1 MGMERGLIHVYCGD
15 GKGKTTAA
23 IGLAVRAAGAGKQV
37 LFAQFFKGGPT
48 GELKGLEKL
57 SGIRIFRNPEDLGFF
72 KNMSPQQKEKAA
84 CMHTQTMEKIFLTL
98 ENEPIDMVI
107 LDEITYPYEYG
118 VIDRE
123 RVERLILQK
132 PESLELVLT
141 GRNPDK
147 LFLEAAD
154 YITEM
159 RKIRHPFDENIG
171 AREGVEY

>member
-1 MGMERGLIHVYCGD
+1 MERGLIHVYCGD

-37 LFAQFFKGGPT
+37 IFAQFFKGDPT
-48 GELKGLEKL
+48 GELKSLEKL
-57 SGIRIFRNPEDLGFF
+57 PGIRVFRNPENLGFF
-72 KNMSPQQKEKAA
+72 KNMTLQQKERAA
-84 CMHTQTMEKIFLTL
+84 CMHTETMEKVFLTM
-98 ENEPIDMVI
+98 EQEPIDMVI

-118 VIDRE
+118 IIDKAL
-123 RVERLILQK
+123 VERLVLQK
-132 PESLELVLT
+132 PESLELILT
-141 GRNPDK
+141 GRNPAA

-159 RKIRHPFDENIG
+159 KKIRHPFDKNIG

>member
-1 MGMERGLIHVYCGD
+1 
-15 GKGKTTAA
+15 
-23 IGLAVRAAGAGKQV
+23 
-37 LFAQFFKGGPT
+37 
-48 GELKGLEKL
+48 
-57 SGIRIFRNPEDLGFF
+57 
-72 KNMSPQQKEKAA
+72 
-84 CMHTQTMEKIFLTL
+84 MHTQTMEKIFLTL

>member
-37 LFAQFFKGGPT
+37 IFAQFFKGGST
-48 GELKGLEKL
+48 GELKSLEKL
-57 SGIRIFRNPEDLGFF
+57 PGIRIFRNPEDLGFF
-72 KNMSPQQKEKAA
+72 KNMTKQQKEKAA
-84 CMHTQTMEKIFLTL
+84 CMHTHTLEKIFLTM
-98 ENEPIDMVI
+98 EKEPIDMVI

-118 VIDRE
+118 IIDKGL
-123 RVERLILQK
+123 VERLVFQK
-132 PESLELVLT
+132 PEFLELVLT
-141 GRNPDK
+141 GRNPAS

-159 RKIRHPFDENIG
+159 KKIRHPFDENIG